1 MHLELARLL
10 FNSIPAVTINFLAAS
25 VFLGEEVRKT
35 WSKILMYGLAVGCL
49 TFATFHLINI
59 SLPRIFVN
67 LLIGLIFVKIL
78 FHYDWVYSVKL
89 FVITWVF
96 NFMADIAGVIVSV
109 YGFGL
114 QPSEIVNNKFIW
126 VTIILP
132 MYFIV
137 LILST
142 LLRTKSQKIKY
153 FFAKVKEYAEISQF
167 RWLIIALLIQ
177 SVILFSFFIDY
188 TMVRGLGS
196 PFKTTLVIVAFF
208 TLVSLNVF
216 IVRKNI
222 QLKEERLIK
231 ITRNAITD
239 SIMDLINSVRSQRHD
254 FVNILQ
260 IISSLHHTEDRKG
273 LTKYLNQLTSEV
285 SVYNDI
291 LKTDNPVIAAILNA
305 KITQANIKGIDL
317 SIEVSANLR
326 PLIDRDFDIT
336 RILGNL
342 IDNAIEA
349 VEQFSGQEKW
359 VRVIIQE
366 NRGLLSFTVV
376 NPGQTDE
383 RLIDK
388 LFEPG
393 FTTKGDKH
401 YGLGLYTCQQLA
413 RKLHGKIE
421 FKPIPGFE
429 TSFSLII
436 PKP

>member
-1 MHLELARLL
+1 MHIELFRLL
-10 FNSIPAVTINFLAAS
+10 INSIPGVTINFLAAS

-35 WSKILMYGLAVGCL
+35 WPKILMYGFAVGFL
-49 TFATFHLINI
+49 TFSTYHLISIN
-59 SLPRIFVN
+59 LLRIFVN
-67 LLIGLIFVKIL
+67 LLIGLVFVKIL
-78 FHYDWVYSVKL
+78 FHYDWIYSGKL
-89 FVITWVF
+89 FIIAWVF
-96 NFMADIAGVIVSV
+96 NFMADIAGVIISV

-114 QPSEIVNNKFIW
+114 QPSEIIKTKFVW
-126 VTIILP
+126 VTVILP
-132 MYFIV
+132 MYFLV
-137 LILST
+137 LILSI
-142 LLRTKSQKIKY
+142 LLRAKSKKIKY
-153 FFAKVKEYAEISQF
+153 FFAKTKEYAEISQF
-167 RWLIIALLIQ
+167 RWLIIALLMQ

-188 TMVRGLGS
+188 TMARGLGS
-196 PFKTTLVIVAFF
+196 PFKTTLVILAFF

-222 QLKEERLIK
+222 ELKEDRLIK
-231 ITRNAITD
+231 VTRNAITD

-260 IISSLHHTEDRKG
+260 VISSLHHTEDREG

-285 SVYNDI
+285 TVYNDI

-326 PLIDRDFDIT
+326 PLIARDFDIT

-349 VEQFSGQEKW
+349 VEQFSGQERW

-383 RLIDK
+383 RLVDK

-401 YGLGLYTCQQLA
+401 HGLGLYTCQQLA

-421 FKPIPGFE
+421 YKPVPGS